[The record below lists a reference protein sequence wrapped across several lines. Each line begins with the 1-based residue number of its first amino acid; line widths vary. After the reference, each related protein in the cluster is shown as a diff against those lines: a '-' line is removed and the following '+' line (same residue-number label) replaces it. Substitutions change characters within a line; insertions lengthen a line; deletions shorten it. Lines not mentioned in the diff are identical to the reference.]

1 MGAFQN
7 IGVEGYFKR
16 YGIRNGLKRGVFLA
30 NPFHMIKDY
39 ENKKI
44 LYYHHVKKYL
54 QKKYVKYAE
63 ITIKDIEYGVCDVD
77 NPVWIY
83 WRQGGEN
90 APLLV
95 KKCISSIKKYSQCPV
110 IQLDEKNVNEYVVMP
125 KAIMNKYEKG
135 KISEAAL
142 SDLIRFSLL
151 SHFGGTWIDAT
162 VLLTGEIPKYI
173 IKSDF
178 FAYQDTFG
186 LIENPALIS
195 NWLLHSKPNNPLI
208 NEALNMTYAYWKREN
223 HVVDYLFTYMILQI
237 AYERNKDNCGLFPYA
252 NSDYCH
258 QYLNML
264 DETFSHQKLEHIK
277 ELSSVHKLTYKLKA
291 DLSLKPNNFFM
302 KLMEEDMK

>member
-1 MGAFQN
+1 MSAFQN
-7 IGVEGYFKR
+7 IGIEGYFNR
-16 YGIRNGLKRGVFLA
+16 YGIKNGLLRGAFLSI
-30 NPFHMIKDY
+30 PFHMIKDY

-44 LYYHHVKKYL
+44 LYYHYAKKYL
-54 QKKYVKYAE
+54 QKNYIKYAKTTVE
-63 ITIKDIEYGVCDVD
+63 DIKYGICDED

-83 WRQGGEN
+83 WRQGIKN
-90 APLLV
+90 APILV
-95 KKCISSIKKYSQCPV
+95 KKCIRSIEKYSQCPV
-110 IQLDEKNVNEYVVMP
+110 IQLDEEN
-125 KAIMNKYEKG
+125 INKYVNMPEEILKKYKKG

-151 SHFGGTWIDAT
+151 NHFGGTWIDAT
-162 VLLTGEIPKYI
+162 VLLTGEIPQYI

-208 NEALNMTYAYWKREN
+208 NEALNMTYAYWKYEN
-223 HVVDYLFTYMILQI
+223 YVIDYLFTYMILQI
-237 AYERNKDNCGLFPYA
+237 AYERNKDNCGWFPYA

-264 DETFSHQKLEHIK
+264 DENYSFRKLEHIK
-277 ELSSVHKLTYKLKA
+277 GLSNIHKLTYKLKD
-291 DLSLKPNNFFM
+291 DLSSNHNNFYT
-302 KLMEEDMK
+302 KLMEKDME